1 MNSIRVLGTEW
12 CGDCTRAKAFFAE
25 HHIAYDWVDVD
36 EDQEALAE
44 CVELNGGSE
53 LCPPS
58 FLKMGAF
65 LLSHQMISSLRNW
78 VCSSPES
85 VGRTKSLYL
94 SPK

>member
-44 CVELNGGSE
+44 CVELNGGKRVVPTIIFE
-53 LCPPS
+53 DGGILVEPS
-58 FLKMGAF
+58 NQQLAQKLG
-65 LLSHQMISSLRNW
+65 L
-78 VCSSPES
+78 
-85 VGRTKSLYL
+85 
-94 SPK
+94 